1 MGTHSLTLL
10 DHRFRLVVYTGRPRG
25 RVVRILIVG
34 AGIAGPTLAF
44 WLHKSGHEVTI
55 VERAAELRTGG
66 YLIDFWGA
74 GFDVAERMG
83 IVPELRK
90 RGYIFAEARAID
102 RIGRKIASFSPEAVI
117 ESNERYLSI
126 PRTDLA
132 AVIYASLEG
141 AVELMLGDTVRELV
155 DDGERVRVAF
165 ESGSTS
171 DFDLVIGADGLHS
184 RVRRLAFGPDEQF
197 EQHLGMVVAA
207 FDAERYPRRDELIA
221 MMYAEVGFQAIRLSF
236 RDDATLLLFSL
247 RHDGDMPV
255 ARAAQESLLR
265 EKLGGA
271 GWEVPEMLAVMPHAK
286 NFYFD
291 SASQIRMP
299 SWSTGRIALV
309 GDAGAGPSFLAGQ
322 GSALAMVEAY
332 TLAAELARTSS
343 HREAFARY
351 EERLAPLVRSKQ
363 DAAQGL
369 GLAFAPK
376 NRFQL
381 LVRNTVLK
389 AMALPKVADIALG
402 RSFHDRVELPP
413 FPQLRSGR

>member
-1 MGTHSLTLL
+1 MK
-10 DHRFRLVVYTGRPRG
+10 V
-25 RVVRILIVG
+25 LIVG

-44 WLHKSGHEVTI
+44 WLNKSGHEVTV
-55 VERAAELRTGG
+55 VEHAPELRSGG

-83 IVPELRK
+83 FVPELRT
-90 RGYIFAEARAID
+90 RGYIFTEARAID
-102 RIGRKIASFSPEAVI
+102 RNGRKVASFNPEAVI
-117 ESNERYLSI
+117 ESNKRYLSI

-132 AVIYASLEG
+132 SVIYDSLGGE
-141 AVELMLGDTVRELV
+141 VELMLGDTVRDLADE
-155 DDGERVRVAF
+155 GGRVRVTF
-165 ESGSTS
+165 ESGSTR
-171 DFDLVIGADGLHS
+171 DFDLVFGADGLHS

-197 EQHLGMVVAA
+197 EKYLGLVVAA
-207 FDAERYPRRDELIA
+207 FDAERYPQRDELVA
-221 MMYAEVGFQAIRLSF
+221 MMYAEIGFQAIRLSF
-236 RDDATLLLFSL
+236 RDDATLLLFTV
-247 RHDGDMPV
+247 RHDGDIPV
-255 ARAAQESLLR
+255 DRAAQESLLR
-265 EKLGGA
+265 EKLSGA
-271 GWEVPEMLAVMPHAK
+271 GWEVPEMLEAMPHAK

-291 SASQIRMP
+291 TASQIRMP

-332 TLAAELARTSS
+332 TLAAELARTSD

-351 EERLAPLVRSKQ
+351 EERLARLVRSKQ

-376 NRFQL
+376 NKFQL
-381 LVRNTVLK
+381 FVRSTVLK
-389 AMALPKVADIALG
+389 MMGLPKVPDIAMG

-413 FPQLRSGR
+413 FPELNPTR